1 MITTE
6 KQAKKIIDIVKWI
19 DPFSHTEF
27 DLIESKKQ
35 LKKNTFE
42 KNIKDLINYIKE
54 NYTITELL
62 NDRILLKKLYQLV
75 CKNENVIKILDIL
88 EA

>member
-27 DLIESKKQ
+27 DLIESKKEI
-35 LKKNTFE
+35 KKNTFE

-54 NYTITELL
+54 NYTIIELL

-75 CKNENVIKILDIL
+75 SKNENVIKILDIL
-88 EA
+88 EV

>member
-6 KQAKKIIDIVKWI
+6 KQAKKIIDIVKWV

-27 DLIESKKQ
+27 DLIESKKEI
-35 LKKNTFE
+35 KKNSFE

-54 NYTITELL
+54 NYTLTELL

-88 EA
+88 GA

>member
-6 KQAKKIIDIVKWI
+6 KQAKKIIEIVKWV
-19 DPFSHTEF
+19 DPFSYTEL

-54 NYTITELL
+54 NYSLTELL
-62 NDRILLKKLYQLV
+62 NDRVLLKKMYQLV
-75 CKNENVIKILDIL
+75 CKNEKTIKILDIL
-88 EA
+88 EV

>member
-19 DPFSHTEF
+19 DPFSYTEF
-27 DLIESKKQ
+27 DSIESKKQ

-42 KNIKDLINYIKE
+42 KNIKDLIDYIKE

-62 NDRILLKKLYQLV
+62 NDRILLKMLFQLV
-75 CKNENVIKILDIL
+75 CKNEKTIKILDIL